1 MKMSMETAPASQKA
15 EKTTSEEKISRN
27 TLVLAGAV
35 LLGSLIVAGAI
46 TMGGNVK
53 KGEANPPA
61 PDQAG
66 EEDTTAT
73 TNLDG
78 DPTLGTVGET
88 KVAIVE
94 FSDYECP
101 FCKRF
106 HDETYADLVKEYVE
120 SGKATYTFRD
130 YPLSFHEPNASLAAG
145 VASCIEKAKGDAAYF
160 AFSQAYFEGTVSN
173 GKGVTVAALDT
184 MIRAT
189 GADPKSVRACAD
201 TQEVKDEIAK
211 DIADGGAAGVSGT
224 PSFVIGTVDAD
235 GRVTGELLVGAVPLS
250 GFKTVIDKYLAQ

>member
-1 MKMSMETAPASQKA
+1 MGGTAGREA
-15 EKTTSEEKISRN
+15 EEKVSRN

-35 LLGSLIVAGAI
+35 ILGSLIVAGAI
-46 TMGGNVK
+46 TMGGPIRN
-53 KGEANPPA
+53 ENPAAEPSPEPA
-61 PDQAG
+61 A

-73 TNLDG
+73 TALDD
-78 DPTLGTVGET
+78 DPTIGKTGEA

-101 FCKRF
+101 YCKRF
-106 HDETYADLVKEYVE
+106 HEETYPDLIKEYVE

-160 AFSQAYFEGTVSN
+160 TFGQAYFKGTVSN
-173 GKGVTVAALDT
+173 GKGLTPEALDAL
-184 MIRAT
+184 IRAAGT
-189 GADPKSVRACAD
+189 DPKSIRACAEKKE
-201 TQEVKDEIAK
+201 TKDEIQK
-211 DIADGGAAGVSGT
+211 DVADGGEAGVSGT
-224 PSFVIGTVDAD
+224 PSFIIGTVGKD
-235 GRVTGELLVGAVPLS
+235 GKVTGERLVGAQPLS